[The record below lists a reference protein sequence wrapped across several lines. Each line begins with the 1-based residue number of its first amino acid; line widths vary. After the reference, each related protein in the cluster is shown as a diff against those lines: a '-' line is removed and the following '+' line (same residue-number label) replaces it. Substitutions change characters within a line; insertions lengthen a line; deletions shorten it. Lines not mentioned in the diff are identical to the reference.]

1 MSKILFPPPL
11 LQKDV
16 NKYRFFLHTNRFS
29 VVYKSSEG
37 RGPCPPAPYP
47 LARGRGGQGSMGVHC
62 IYVNHSVQAGPFSK
76 SFRGIQSFFIVI
88 GCLWGV
94 TGHVR
99 WGGGGTP
106 RVRFH
111 YPPPLLQGGYVEQ
124 IEGFS
129 YIKT

>member
-37 RGPCPPAPYP
+37 RGPCPPAPHP
-47 LARGRGGQGSMGVHC
+47 LSRGRGGGRGSIRVHC
-62 IYVNHSVQAGPFSK
+62 TYVNHSVQAGPFSK

-88 GCLWGV
+88 GCLGGV
-94 TGHVR
+94 TGHGR

-111 YPPPLLQGGYVEQ
+111 YPPPFYKGDMWNKLKV
-124 IEGFS
+124 FP
-129 YIKT
+129 T